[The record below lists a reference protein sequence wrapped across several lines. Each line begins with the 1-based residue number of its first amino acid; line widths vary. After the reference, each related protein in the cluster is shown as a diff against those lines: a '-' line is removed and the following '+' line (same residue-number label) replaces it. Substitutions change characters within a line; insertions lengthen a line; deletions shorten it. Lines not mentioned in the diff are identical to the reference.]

1 MDIEE
6 LRSKLERKKKIE
18 GFDPKS
24 SAMFKE
30 ILTVIDKLGE
40 IKTALEKEPEERE
53 ENEYY
58 DEINSVH
65 DAVVELKDVLSGKEM
80 NVNIPLDEFLTNLIA
95 KLSVSFT
102 KIEQSIKAIPKVEIP
117 STISLEERQVDDII
131 DSVDN
136 IKIPEFPTK
145 EIGKMFD
152 SLSKSMPKFD
162 FKFDYSKFDDVI
174 KAIKKIKIGGTTVTN
189 SGPSRVGINNGDG
202 SKIDPATSGNQET
215 LIANQTNNSQT
226 GSIIGVD
233 YVSGRSGV
241 DSSTEVLSTVSYEH
255 HEIHGN
261 SHYWVQDYAALGSAE
276 TLDFCVETAA
286 GTKEV
291 HLVFD
296 FKSSLLATLEIYE
309 GSDTDSDG
317 TLIVQRA
324 NNRALTFIGSH
335 DAEASSATVMTDS
348 TAAFTVDALIGW
360 TIYNVTDGSFG
371 VVTDNDATT
380 VTVAALAGG
389 TDNDWDTNDV
399 YELNRSLTTIKADCN
414 INALGTRLGGIQ
426 GGSGTN
432 PSTGVPGGA
441 TRANELILRP
451 ATKYVF
457 RFTSG
462 AAANI
467 ISS

>member
-6 LRSKLERKKKIE
+6 LRSKLEREKKIK

-24 SAMFKE
+24 SSMFKE

-131 DSVDN
+131 DSIDD

-174 KAIKKIKIGGTTVTN
+174 KAIKKIKIGGAIVTN
-189 SGPSRVGINNGDG
+189 SGPSSVGLKSADD
-202 SKIDPATSGNQET
+202 SKINPATSENQE
-215 LIANQTNNSQT
+215 
-226 GSIIGVD
+226 
-233 YVSGRSGV
+233 
-241 DSSTEVLSTVSYEH
+241 
-255 HEIHGN
+255 
-261 SHYWVQDYAALGSAE
+261 
-276 TLDFCVETAA
+276 
-286 GTKEV
+286 
-291 HLVFD
+291 
-296 FKSSLLATLEIYE
+296 
-309 GSDTDSDG
+309 
-317 TLIVQRA
+317 
-324 NNRALTFIGSH
+324 
-335 DAEASSATVMTDS
+335 
-348 TAAFTVDALIGW
+348 ALINGKYI
-360 TIYNVTDGSFG
+360 TYI
-371 VVTDNDATT
+371 DNQNTT
-380 VTVAALAGG
+380 
-389 TDNDWDTNDV
+389 
-399 YELNRSLTTIKADCN
+399 
-414 INALGTRLGGIQ
+414 
-426 GGSGTN
+426 
-432 PSTGVPGGA
+432 
-441 TRANELILRP
+441 
-451 ATKYVF
+451 
-457 RFTSG
+457 
-462 AAANI
+462 ANI
-467 ISS
+467 IYVGKAVPGTATSAASWQIQKIDKSTTNISVLDAGGDALFDNIWDDRASLIYS